1 VVTPTSL
8 STAQLV
14 DLLLSYGD
22 TNSVE
27 RITGVAPYLE
37 QLAQAFGDREVRSV
51 TAKELHAF
59 HERVTPTAAARP
71 VLALLGE
78 KAGKWEAV
86 YAPRAEGLVGP
97 LQWESE
103 RPVQALVDLF
113 ERPDFRPRR
122 VLELGCGD
130 GVNAVFMAA
139 QGCEVTAIDV
149 SPTALRMAEAKRRA
163 AGVEVSFLE
172 GDVFEVAPASEK
184 YDFIFDRAMLHHLQ
198 VFSFE
203 DYKNLVADRLVDEGY
218 FHLICHHVSARPT
231 MLLDCL
237 CGFVGILLGFLTG
250 LLVEMGT
257 GFTAEELREIFSDRF
272 AFRSIELVPDDNDRP
287 FLFVSSLM
295 QRTA

>member
-1 VVTPTSL
+1 
-8 STAQLV
+8 
-14 DLLLSYGD
+14 
-22 TNSVE
+22 
-27 RITGVAPYLE
+27 
-37 QLAQAFGDREVRSV
+37 V
-51 TAKELHAF
+51 TAKELNAF
-59 HERVTPTAAARP
+59 HERVATTPAARP

-97 LQWESE
+97 LQWESD

-130 GVNAVFMAA
+130 GVNAVFMASR
-139 QGCEVTAIDV
+139 GCEVTAIDI

-163 AGVEVSFLE
+163 AGVEISFLE
-172 GDVFEVAPASEK
+172 GDVFEVVPASEK

-203 DYKNLVADRLVDEGY
+203 DYKNLVADRLVDEGK

-250 LLVEMGT
+250 VLVEMGT
-257 GFTAEELREIFSDRF
+257 GFTTQELGQIFSDRF
-272 AFRSIELVPDDNDRP
+272 SIRSIELVPDDNHRP
-287 FLFVSSLM
+287 FVFLSSLM
-295 QRTA
+295 QRTV